1 MSNRLVKVGNT
12 DPLLPAIMDT
22 LRSQQA
28 RLEELDRRLVAVET
42 EVGTLLPP
50 EGRPREP
57 QGAA

>member
-28 RLEELDRRLVAVET
+28 RLEEL
-42 EVGTLLPP
+42 
-50 EGRPREP
+50 
-57 QGAA
+57 